1 MKKSNRL
8 LLTVALLLLLSLSLT
23 LSSCK
28 EATSPVGD
36 LTIDFADSNDK
47 SILPTS
53 VAVTWIQISGTRNDN
68 NTIAFIP
75 QNFQLGSPMK
85 ITDLSVGT
93 WTINVVGYGG
103 NPSEGFPA
111 LTSVATDANV
121 VIQSGQTTSA
131 AFVLQYLTT
140 GIGSF
145 KLTVNWPV
153 SLLAFAKVEVVL
165 NNARWEGA
173 IAGSSAT
180 ITGDLSVGDYPV
192 DIVFTN
198 FLGTQI
204 SFTFMEMVNVYNAL
218 TSTGTIPFEEAD
230 FTQAAIPIISNTDTI
245 GGQQISISST
255 TSDSTIY
262 YTTDGTD
269 PTTSGTKAQYIAPF
283 TITKTK
289 SVRAVAIKSGMV
301 NSAEASKEVVIA
313 QVAAPVI
320 TPSEETFSG
329 TVEVTMSSST
339 SDASIHYTTDGSEP
353 TIATNLYI
361 GAITLPATTT
371 LKAVAI
377 RSGMINSTIVSKQY
391 TLQQVYTVGST
402 GPAGG
407 KIFFVNPNSATD
419 GWKYL
424 EAAPADEAT
433 TYIYGGYGTRTWATA
448 TAIGMGQANTT
459 TIVNV
464 LKTVETGSY
473 AAKVCDDKS
482 VTYNGKTYADWF
494 LPSKDELNEMYI
506 NRLAIGGFFDSSFYW
521 SSTEDPSSN
530 AWFQS
535 FSSGAQYY
543 SNRNNDCR
551 VRPVRAFL

>member
-1 MKKSNRL
+1 MKKTNL
-8 LLTVALLLLLSLSLT
+8 LWLTVTLLLLLSLTLT
-23 LSSCK
+23 LSSCR
-28 EATSPVGD
+28 EPSSVGD
-36 LTIDFADSNDK
+36 LSLDFSADK

-75 QNFQLGSPMK
+75 QNFQMGSPMK

-103 NPSEGFPA
+103 NPTEGFPA
-111 LTSVATDANV
+111 LTSIATDANV
-121 VIQSGQTTSA
+121 VIQSGKTTTA

-140 GIGSF
+140 GIGSCN
-145 KLTVNWPV
+145 LTVAWPE
-153 SLLAFAKVEVVL
+153 SLTSFAKVEAVINDTRL
-165 NNARWEGA
+165 EGA

-218 TSTGTIPFEEAD
+218 TSTGTITFVEAD
-230 FTQAAIPIISNTDTI
+230 FTQAATPTISNADIT
-245 GGQQISISST
+245 GGQQVTISSA
-255 TSDSTIY
+255 TSEATIY

-301 NSAEASKEVVIA
+301 NSAEASKEVVVA
-313 QVAAPVI
+313 QVAIPVI
-320 TPSEETFSG
+320 SPSDDTFVETVS
-329 TVEVTMSSST
+329 VTMSTIT
-339 SDASIHYTTDGSEP
+339 SGATIHYTTDGSDP
-353 TIATNLYI
+353 TIATNLYT

-371 LKAVAI
+371 VKAVAI
-377 RSGMINSTIVSKQY
+377 KSGMADSTIASKLY
-391 TLQQVYTVGST
+391 TLQPVYQVGDT

-407 KIFFVNPNSATD
+407 KIFYVNPNFTID

-424 EAAPADEAT
+424 EAAPEDEPNTYLYASIYTTGAT
-433 TYIYGGYGTRTWATA
+433 G
-448 TAIGMGQANTT
+448 TAIGTGQTNTT
-459 TIVNV
+459 AIVDT
-464 LKTVETGSY
+464 LGSGSY
-473 AAKVCDDKS
+473 AAKVCADKS
-482 VTYNGKTYADWF
+482 IVYKGIVYDDWF
-494 LPSKDELNEMYI
+494 LPSKDELNQMYV
-506 NRLAIGGFFDSSFYW
+506 NKVMIGGFSASYYW
-521 SSTEDPSSN
+521 SSTESGSKGACLQDFSN
-530 AWFQS
+530 GGLYYPNDGYNYHIRPLRS
-535 FSSGAQYY
+535 F
-543 SNRNNDCR
+543 
-551 VRPVRAFL
+551 